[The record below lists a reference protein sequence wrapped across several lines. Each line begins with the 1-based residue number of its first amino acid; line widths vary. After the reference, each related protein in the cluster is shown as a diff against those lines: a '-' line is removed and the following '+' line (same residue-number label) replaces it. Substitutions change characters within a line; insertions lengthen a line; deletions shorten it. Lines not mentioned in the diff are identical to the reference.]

1 MDQDILEH
9 LLKEVRSVSAN
20 TAEIRADVARLDERL
35 AGAIHAIGAR
45 ADKNS
50 QNVRRIEED
59 ARKRVAS
66 VERNSELRDERI
78 MGELVQLTASI
89 RELQNAK
96 LAVTHTWRGVVL
108 ASSVIGAVLGGGVP
122 FLLHLLGI
130 VKIVK
135 GG

>member
-1 MDQDILEH
+1 MAQDILEH

-20 TAEIRADVARLDERL
+20 TAEIRTDVARLDERL
-35 AGAIHAIGAR
+35 AGVIHAFSAR

-50 QNVRRIEED
+50 QNVKRIEED
-59 ARKRVAS
+59 ARKRVES

-78 MGELVQLTASI
+78 MEDLVQLTASI

-130 VKIVK
+130 VKIVN

>member
-1 MDQDILEH
+1 AQDILEH

-50 QNVRRIEED
+50 QNVKRIEED
-59 ARKRVAS
+59 ARKRVES